1 MSFPFPHIL
10 FPISD
15 HISGIERPSYITRY
29 SERQEHNGARSQ
41 EYARGN
47 CALMYEKG
55 KHCRTGR
62 YKCAQI
68 HPKQQI
74 MPQNHFFSD
83 VQKQKLFP
91 ESFLFLSATY
101 AFLAL
106 AEFYIIL

>member
-1 MSFPFPHIL
+1 VSFPFSL
-10 FPISD
+10 VFFPISD
-15 HISGIERPSYITRY
+15 HVSGIEWPSYITRY
-29 SERQEHNGARSQ
+29 SERQEYNGARSQ
-41 EYARGN
+41 EYARDN

-55 KHCRTGR
+55 EHCRIGR

-91 ESFLFLSATY
+91 ESFLFLSAFY
-101 AFLAL
+101 AFLPL
-106 AEFYIIL
+106 AELHIVL